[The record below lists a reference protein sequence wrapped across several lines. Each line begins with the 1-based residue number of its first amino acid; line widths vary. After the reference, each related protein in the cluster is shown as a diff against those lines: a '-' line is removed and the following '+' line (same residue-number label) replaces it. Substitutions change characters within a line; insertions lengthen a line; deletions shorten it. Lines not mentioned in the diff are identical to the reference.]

1 MCFLPLAQALAQLPY
16 SLLRLRGDA
25 RHAALTFR
33 QKSLDM
39 ITQFPQPAT
48 TTPANLK
55 VTRQPMPH
63 VSGEFA
69 IQVTKQLN
77 LLDVLKVLEITIWA
91 CSP

>member
-1 MCFLPLAQALAQLPY
+1 
-16 SLLRLRGDA
+16 
-25 RHAALTFR
+25 
-33 QKSLDM
+33 M
-39 ITQFPQPAT
+39 ITEFPQPAT

-55 VTRQPMPH
+55 VTRHPMPH

-77 LLDVLKVLEITIWA
+77 LLDVLKVLGITIWS